1 MKWANSFPGVDSS
14 EGKLRNRLSFEKV
27 VEGCGL
33 KLLPNMG
40 RAGFL
45 IPAEG
50 KRRVDSNL
58 SPRMWV
64 RYQGESGC

>member
-1 MKWANSFPGVDSS
+1 MKWANSFPGVDSSDSS

-27 VEGCGL
+27 AEGCGL

-50 KRRVDSNL
+50 KRRFRSQPEDV
-58 SPRMWV
+58 
-64 RYQGESGC
+64 G